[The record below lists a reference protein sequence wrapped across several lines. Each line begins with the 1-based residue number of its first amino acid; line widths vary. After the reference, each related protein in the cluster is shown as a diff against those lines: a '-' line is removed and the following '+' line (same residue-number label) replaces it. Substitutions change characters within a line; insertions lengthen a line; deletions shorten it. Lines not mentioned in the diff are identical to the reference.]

1 MVYLSSIEL
10 DWFPET
16 LETPPLDPPLVS
28 VLLEATAWGG
38 GGTE

>member
-16 LETPPLDPPLVS
+16 LETPLDPPVACGHTDS
-28 VLLEATAWGG
+28 VFQ
-38 GGTE
+38 